1 MTRESDAERDLTFT
15 IQYAL
20 AYSKKLARRQESR
33 ADFGT
38 ERSRR
43 GRSSASPEI
52 ELPHRARSARAGRW
66 LLAHQDA
73 SLRGL
78 MHVRPC
84 RPSEERDRIR
94 VDAQGGLHQGPAKH
108 SRPLQRPRA

>member
-20 AYSKKLARRQESR
+20 AYSKNWPGGRKAGRFRNW
-33 ADFGT
+33 
-38 ERSRR
+38 SRR

-78 MHVRPC
+78 MYVRPC
-84 RPSEERDRIR
+84 RPSEEPDRIR
-94 VDAQGGLHQGPAKH
+94 VDAQGGLH
-108 SRPLQRPRA
+108 